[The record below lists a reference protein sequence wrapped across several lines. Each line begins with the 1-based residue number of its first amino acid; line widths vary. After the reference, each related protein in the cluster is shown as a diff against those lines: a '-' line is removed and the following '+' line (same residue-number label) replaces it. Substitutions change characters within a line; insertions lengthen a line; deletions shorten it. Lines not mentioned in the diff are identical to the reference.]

1 MNVKNNIYFDYNATT
16 PLRDG
21 VWQAMSEVAAK
32 PLNASSIHSNGREAK
47 RILNDARNKIAKA
60 FGAEGATIVFTSC
73 GTESNNMALTCI
85 KGVQTIVTSEVEHA
99 SIAKPASYMNNVLVG
114 VDENGLI
121 DLERLKEVC
130 EGLCHLDRST
140 QGEVERSKNEISL
153 LRSAPLEMTRGEKGQ
168 QRKFLVSIIHAN
180 NETGVIQNI
189 NAIKQIVFENGGFL
203 HLDASQS
210 AGKIP
215 FDFNSLGCD
224 MATISAHKFGG
235 PKGVAALIIKSGLE
249 VLPILHGGGQEKFLR
264 AGTENLA
271 SIVGMAFAAN
281 AAVER
286 LKVEGERTREIR
298 DFIEAGIK
306 KLTPDAE
313 IFSTK
318 AERLPN
324 TISVALKPQT
334 SETQMINFDL
344 SGVAVSAGSA
354 CSSGRVVTSH
364 VLIAMGVDHE
374 LAKCAIR
381 ISIGFNTTLKEA
393 EEFLSIWQRVNNK
406 KDKAA

>member
-1 MNVKNNIYFDYNATT
+1 MAKLSNIYFDYNATT

-21 VWQAMSEVAAK
+21 VWQAMSEVAVS

-73 GTESNNMALTCI
+73 GTESNNMALACI
-85 KGVQTIVTSEVEHA
+85 KGMQTIVTSEVEHA

-114 VDENGLI
+114 VDENGLL
-121 DLERLKEVC
+121 DLDRLKEIC
-130 EGLCHLDRST
+130 EKLKDT
-140 QGEVERSKNEISL
+140 
-153 LRSAPLEMTRGEKGQ
+153 
-168 QRKFLVSIIHAN
+168 KFIVSIIHAN

-189 NAIKQIVFENGGFL
+189 NVIKQIVFENGGFL

-210 AGKIP
+210 AGKTA
-215 FDFNSLGCD
+215 FDFNNFGCD

-249 VLPILHGGGQEKFLR
+249 ILPILHGGGQERFLR
-264 AGTENLA
+264 AGTENLI
-271 SIVGMAFAAN
+271 SIVGMAFAAEQ
-281 AAVER
+281 AVER
-286 LKVEGERTREIR
+286 LKVEGERIREIR
-298 DFIEAGIK
+298 DFIESGIK
-306 KLTPDAE
+306 KLTPEAH
-313 IFSTK
+313 IFGTK

-344 SGVAVSAGSA
+344 SGVEVSAGSA

-364 VLIAMGVDHE
+364 VLVAMGVDHE

-393 EEFLSIWQRVNNK
+393 EEFLSIWGRVNNK

>member
-1 MNVKNNIYFDYNATT
+1 MAKLSNIYFDYNATT

-21 VWQAMSEVAAK
+21 VWQAMSEVAVS

-47 RILNDARNKIAKA
+47 KILNDARNKIAKA

-73 GTESNNMALTCI
+73 GTESNNMALACI

-99 SIAKPASYMNNVLVG
+99 SIARPASYMNNALVG
-114 VDENGLI
+114 VDGNGLL
-121 DLERLKEVC
+121 DLDGLKEVC
-130 EGLCHLDRST
+130 EKLKDT
-140 QGEVERSKNEISL
+140 
-153 LRSAPLEMTRGEKGQ
+153 
-168 QRKFLVSIIHAN
+168 KFLVSIIHAN

-189 NAIKQIVFENGGFL
+189 NAIKQVVFENGGFL

-210 AGKIP
+210 AGKIS
-215 FDFNSLGCD
+215 FDFNNLGCD

-249 VLPILHGGGQEKFLR
+249 ILPILHGGGQERFLR
-264 AGTENLA
+264 AGTENLI
-271 SIVGMAFAAN
+271 SIVGMAFAAEQV
-281 AAVER
+281 VER
-286 LKVEGERTREIR
+286 LKAEGERIREIR
-298 DFIEAGIK
+298 DFIESGIK
-306 KLTPDAE
+306 KLTPEAH
-313 IFSTK
+313 IFGTK

-334 SETQMINFDL
+334 SETQMISFDL

-364 VLIAMGVDHE
+364 VLVAMGVDQE

-393 EEFLSIWQRVNNK
+393 EEFLSIWGRVNNK